1 MLISFNWLKT
11 LIDIHESPQE
21 IADSLTF
28 SGLEVENIEEVES
41 VKGGLKGLV
50 IGEVLSCEKHPDAD
64 KLKITTIDIGE
75 NEPKPIVCGAPNV
88 EVGQK
93 VVVATVNSTLYPTN
107 GEPFKIKKSKIRGQ
121 ISEGMI
127 CAEDEIGLGTSH
139 KGIMVLETQL
149 PNGTP
154 AADFFELSS
163 DFIFEIGLTPN
174 RADAA
179 SHYGV
184 ARDLKALLNRELN
197 LPSIIEFK
205 EGTENFDVTIENTL
219 ACPRY
224 SGIVIKDVNI
234 APSPEWLQ
242 KRLRAIGINPTN
254 NVVDATNY
262 ILHELGQPLHA
273 FDLAEVGDKIIVK
286 NGLNDKFKTLDDKE
300 RTLNLDDLMICNSKK
315 PLCIAGVLGGATSG
329 VQSTTTNIFLES
341 AYFSADS
348 IRKTAMKHGIK
359 TDASFRYERGT
370 DPNITVFALKRA
382 ALLITSIAGGY
393 VSSKLIDIYKEPIK
407 NFNFEVNINYL
418 NTIIGKKIPYNTL
431 EKILNSLEIKTN
443 LKDDILIVSVPP
455 YRVDV
460 TRPADI
466 AEEILRIYGYNNIEL
481 THLST
486 QFFAN
491 SIHPEKHHIK
501 ETVSE
506 LLNGLGYHEIIT
518 NSLTNSAYYDDKKNL
533 VNILNFNSEE
543 LNVMRKTLIYNG
555 LEILTRNINRKQN
568 NLKLY
573 EFGKTYHY
581 TENKYIEKEKL
592 VFFCS
597 GNQHDESW
605 VQPAKKSTLIDLQS
619 VVISTL
625 HRAGLN
631 NIKFIKNTSIYSSA
645 SASIQ
650 YNSKEIGII
659 GLIKQAELNK
669 FNINQEVWYA
679 ELDWQHVAK
688 KYKNKVIFNPLSKF
702 PEVRRDLSLV
712 IEKSVTFNEI
722 EAIAR
727 KYERNILQQI
737 NIFDVYEG
745 DKLEPNKKSY
755 AVSFILQD
763 DNKTLN
769 DKAIDSVMNKLI
781 SAYEKELG
789 AIIRR

>member
-139 KGIMVLETQL
+139 KGIIVLETQL
-149 PNGTP
+149 PNGAP

-174 RADAA
+174 RADGA